1 MEQSPSKSCKFILV
15 TYNDKKTGNRYNDT
29 TFNLRAPFKP
39 NQNGVYQVQINEA
52 LFKNNESTLK
62 VGDYMKYT
70 LTFNDGTKATA
81 TLKVKKELFTYSS
94 YDKTVLSQALM
105 DYLTGSNIAR
115 AEIIKTAGLTF
126 KLTLKRDEGE
136 WSTDIL
142 PQSFEIAINASMT
155 GKTLKS
161 IELTYST
168 NYAYLLNNL
177 ASKIDID
184 INTCSLEVV
193 NPRFNG
199 AYIYVLD
206 TPIQSVVNTYN
217 TNNQGYN
224 VVAMCYNT
232 SGTHNS
238 IQQCVSSMECTTNDL
253 SNLRFRLL
261 NDQYESVDIKEPIYI
276 QITVSNS

>member
-70 LTFNDGTKATA
+70 LTFDDDTEAIA
-81 TLKVKKELFTYSS
+81 TLKVKKEWFTYS
-94 YDKTVLSQALM
+94 YDETKLSEALQ
-105 DYLTGSNIAR
+105 DYLTGSNDAR
-115 AEIIKTAGLTF
+115 AEIIKPTDLTF
-126 KLTLKRDEGE
+126 QLTLKRDEGA
-136 WSTDIL
+136 WRTDTL
-142 PQSFEIAINASMT
+142 PQSFDIDINASMT
-155 GKTLKS
+155 DKTLKS
-161 IELTYST
+161 IKLTYST

-177 ASKIDID
+177 ASNIDID
-184 INTCSLEVV
+184 IDTHSLEVV

-232 SGTHNS
+232 SGLHNS

-261 NDQYESVDIKEPIYI
+261 NDQCELVDIKEPIYI
-276 QITVSNS
+276 QITVSN